1 MFLFKDCEQF
11 SFETLTNR
19 RNMFRPDQVVMV
31 LNDRRWN
38 LDAYVVKS
46 GVCFFKGTPVPL
58 HNIANNS
65 HFYVSDAN
73 TAGIYARRGYGCT
86 FKTKR
91 DHLVIVLNQSNIEK
105 ILTMLDYLVTSFP
118 SDPRVSVPHIT
129 ELVTEL
135 RVAYGVRTTPE
146 EQFAYFASKSSN
158 ANMPLV
164 EGVRSDK
171 RPGRVSF
178 TTVDKHIM
186 QGLQWL
192 FANTPLDVQGVI
204 AFAKHS
210 PAHGGKFHPEL
221 AYFQGSNVL
230 RAHTCTALNASSM
243 EIKNSIQYN
252 KQNHLKT

>member
-19 RNMFRPDQVVMV
+19 RNLFRPDQVMMA

-230 RAHTCTALNASSM
+230 RAHTCTALNSSSM
-243 EIKNSIQYN
+243 EIKNSIHYN
-252 KQNHLKT
+252 KRNHLKT

>member
-11 SFETLTNR
+11 SFETLASR
-19 RNMFRPDQVVMV
+19 RNLFEVTMV
-31 LNDRRWN
+31 LNDKRWD

-65 HFYVSDAN
+65 NFYVSDAN

-105 ILTMLDYLVTSFP
+105 ILSMLDYLVTAFP

-146 EQFAYFASKSSN
+146 EQFAYFASKSSK

-164 EGVRSDK
+164 EGILSNK
-171 RPGRVSF
+171 QRPGRVSF

-210 PAHGGKFHPEL
+210 PAHGGTFHPEL
-221 AYFQGSNVL
+221 AYFRGSNVL
-230 RAHTCTALNASSM
+230 RAHTCTALDASSRN
-243 EIKNSIQYN
+243 IKNSVQYN
-252 KQNHLKT
+252 HGIT